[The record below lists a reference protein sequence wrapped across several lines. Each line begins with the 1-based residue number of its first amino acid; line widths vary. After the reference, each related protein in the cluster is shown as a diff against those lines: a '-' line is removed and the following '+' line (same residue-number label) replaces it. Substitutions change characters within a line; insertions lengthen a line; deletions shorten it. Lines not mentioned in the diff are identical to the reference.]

1 MLNISSAWT
10 GCALVVV
17 MPIVSALVILY
28 SDVNTLKYTKAET
41 KEVAALQLKFTE
53 QMTKNTTAIENLN
66 ETLRDWKEVT
76 YEQQERSDRRRDRKA
91 TRTDNEMP

>member
-1 MLNISSAWT
+1 MLNVSSAWT

-28 SDVNTLKYTKAET
+28 SDVNTLKFTKAET

-53 QMTKNTTAIENLN
+53 QMTRNTAAIENLN

-76 YEQQERSDRRRDRKA
+76 YEQQERSNRGRDREVA
-91 TRTDNEMP
+91 RTDNEMP